1 MKSLKMIK
9 RQAQAGFTLIELMIV
24 VAIIG
29 ILAAVAIP
37 AYSDYTLKAK
47 IGSAMGVADGVK
59 TAIGVCVQENGGK
72 QAGCTPDAAGK
83 ALGMPVF
90 NPTKEVKTAVF
101 TPDDGAGP
109 AAGVLV
115 LTTNELGK
123 GVPDGST
130 ITYTACGL
138 GGGKT
143 NVTWNITTSVTA
155 DVPKAAIM
163 KNDPPPCA

>member
-47 IGSAMGVADGVK
+47 IGSALSLADSVK
-59 TAIGVCVQENGGK
+59 TAIGVCVQENNK
-72 QAGCTPDAAGK
+72 QAGCTPNAAGA

-90 NPTKEVKTAVF
+90 NPTKEVSAATFTA
-101 TPDDGAGP
+101 DDSGN
-109 AAGVLV
+109 AASGVLV
-115 LTTNELGK
+115 LTLNELGK
-123 GVPDGST
+123 GVPAGST
-130 ITYTACGL
+130 ITFTACGL
-138 GGGKT
+138 SGGKT
-143 NVTWNITTSVTA
+143 NVTWNITTSVTYNVA
-155 DVPKAAIM
+155 SAAIL
-163 KNDPPPCA
+163 KNNPPACT